1 MSNKK
6 NKFKAACLQMTTGC
20 DLDESISFLREK
32 LTLAKEMGADVV
44 VTPEQTLL
52 MEKNSKT
59 LFSKISYPDDDN
71 GLKKLQSLIRE
82 LELIVIVGSISIK
95 YSDNLAYNR
104 TYAFDAN
111 GEIIG
116 TYDKIHMFDV
126 ELSTKERY
134 FESNT
139 FKPGDKLSIID
150 LPWCKFGLSIC
161 YDLRFPSLYRNLAQK
176 GASVIIV
183 PSAFTVKTGRAHW
196 ETLLK
201 ARAIETGCFIIA
213 PAQVGK
219 HQNGRETYGNSMII
233 SPWGEILSH
242 LKDDNYIG
250 IAEINLQEVE
260 SYRKMIPSINQ
271 NYDYN

>member
-59 LFSKISYPDDDN
+59 LFSKISYPDDDQ

-139 FKPGDKLSIID
+139 FKSGDKLSIID

-196 ETLLK
+196 ETLLR

-242 LKDDNYIG
+242 VKDDNYIG

>member
-1 MSNKK
+1 
-6 NKFKAACLQMTTGC
+6 MTTGC

-126 ELSTKERY
+126 ELSAKERY

-196 ETLLK
+196 ETLLR

-233 SPWGEILSH
+233 SPWGKILSH
-242 LKDDNYIG
+242 VEDDNYIG

>member
-1 MSNKK
+1 MNSKK

-20 DLDESISFLREK
+20 DLNKSLSFLREK
-32 LTLAKEMGADVV
+32 LTHAKDMGVDIV

-52 MEKNSKT
+52 MEENSKA
-59 LFSKISYPDDDN
+59 LFSKISYPNDDE
-71 GLKKLQSLIRE
+71 GLKKIQSLIKE
-82 LELIVIVGSISIK
+82 LELIVIIGSISIK
-95 YSDNLAYNR
+95 HSDNLAYNR
-104 TYAFDAN
+104 TYAFDSN

-126 ELSTKERY
+126 ELSSEEKY
-134 FESNT
+134 FKSNT
-139 FKPGDKLSIID
+139 FKPGNKLSIID

-161 YDLRFPSLYRNLAQK
+161 YDLRFPGLYRKLAQK

-183 PSAFTVKTGRAHW
+183 PSAFTVNTGRAHW

-213 PAQVGK
+213 PAQIGK

-233 SPWGEILSH
+233 SPWGKILSCVE
-242 LKDDNYIG
+242 DGNYIG
-250 IAEINLQEVE
+250 VAEINLQEVE

>member
-1 MSNKK
+1 
-6 NKFKAACLQMTTGC
+6 MTTGC
-20 DLDESISFLREK
+20 DLNESISFLRDK
-32 LTLAKEMGADVV
+32 LINAKEMGVDIV

-52 MEKNSKT
+52 MEKNSKA
-59 LFSKISYPDDDN
+59 LFSKISYPDDDK

-82 LELIVIVGSISIK
+82 LELIVIIGSISIK

-126 ELSTKERY
+126 ELTSEERY

-139 FKPGDKLSIID
+139 FKPGNKLSIID

-161 YDLRFPSLYRNLAQK
+161 YDLRFPGLYRNLAQK

-233 SPWGEILSH
+233 SPWGEILSCVENGNH
-242 LKDDNYIG
+242 IG
-250 IAEINLQEVE
+250 VAEINLQEVE